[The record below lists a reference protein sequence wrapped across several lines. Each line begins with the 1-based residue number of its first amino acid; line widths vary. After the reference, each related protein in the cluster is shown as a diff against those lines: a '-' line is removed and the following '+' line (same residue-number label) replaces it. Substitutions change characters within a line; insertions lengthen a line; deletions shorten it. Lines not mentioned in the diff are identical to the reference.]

1 MALRSFSKGELVLNN
16 EDALKVFAFFFEDT
30 HGITSKEITDQD
42 RAFAQALMVEAIQ
55 SSQAFGVTEILFK
68 LFGTGTAS
76 KFSIVKG
83 ITEFMIKK
91 GKSLWF
97 NNRIKHPLI
106 YETVRK
112 TIAYAFVHSEWGAR
126 WATGEYLNQYLK

>member
-1 MALRSFSKGELVLNN
+1 MALKTFSKGDLVINS
-16 EDALKVFAFFFEDT
+16 EDTLKIFAFFFGDT
-30 HGITSKEITDQD
+30 QGITSKDITDHD

-68 LFGTGTAS
+68 LFGAGTAS
-76 KFSIVKG
+76 KFSLVKE

-91 GKSLWF
+91 GGSLWF
-97 NNRIKHPLI
+97 NNNIKHPVV
-106 YETVRK
+106 YETVRR
-112 TIAYAFVHSEWGAR
+112 TITYAFVHSEWGAR